1 MDNIQTFQE
10 TKAAL
15 VFSQL
20 ALSSRK
26 EVWDEFSKGKPLAD
40 IFKIWMDESRPE
52 LNELLAKFNPEKEVM
67 DCVSKKIELISI
79 SDSTYPDLLRTISD
93 PPFILYARG
102 ETGLLNDMSMAVV
115 GSRQASFYGMEQA
128 RRFARVLADAGL
140 TIVSGLALGIDQA
153 AHESVLGAGGRT
165 IAVLGCGMDVIYPAE
180 NRSLYERMAKHG
192 LILSE
197 YPLGAEPRSY
207 HFPRRNR
214 ILSGLSLGVLVVEAH
229 ERSGSLIT
237 AYQALEQG
245 REVYAIPGPV
255 HHITS
260 RGTHR
265 LIREGAALVETP
277 EEIIAS
283 IAEHSGV
290 LEFQT
295 KKEIR
300 PKSFESIFPEVESQ
314 AALSRPEASDESSAL
329 VKILKTQSCDYEGL
343 FELSNMEPHDFAR
356 ALTELEI
363 EGKVRKNFSGYF
375 ELS

>member
-1 MDNIQTFQE
+1 MDSTQTFQE

-26 EVWDEFSKGKPLAD
+26 EAWDDFSKGKTLSD
-40 IFKIWMDESRPE
+40 IFKIWMEASRAE
-52 LNELLAKFNPEKEVM
+52 LKELLEKFSPEKEMM
-67 DCVSKKIELISI
+67 DCASKKIELISI
-79 SDSTYPDLLRTISD
+79 SESTYPDLLRAISD
-93 PPFILYARG
+93 PPFILYACG
-102 ETGLLNDMSMAVV
+102 NTELLHDLSVAIV

-128 RRFARVLADAGL
+128 RRFARVLSDSGL

-153 AHESVLGAGGRT
+153 AHESVLDAGGRT

-180 NRSLYERMAKHG
+180 NRGLYERMAKHG

-277 EEIIAS
+277 EEVIVS

-290 LEFQT
+290 LQYQT
-295 KKEIR
+295 KKESH
-300 PKSFESIFPEVESQ
+300 PKSFDSILPRVENQST
-314 AALSRPEASDESSAL
+314 LPRIEESDESNAL